1 MLERSE
7 GKRDLSANGNRGVF
21 ENGGENF
28 LMVMVVTDGL
38 HNSVNTLQTTE
49 LYNSKGETAWYVSC
63 ISIKILFKKE
73 KGETWEF
80 PGDPVTGGR
89 VLSMQGT
96 RIQFLAEELI
106 FHKLHMVQPK
116 KTTIKLKKKGGGL
129 IWFH

>member
-96 RIQFLAEELI
+96 RIQFLAEKLI

-116 KTTIKLKKKGGGL
+116 KQQ
-129 IWFH
+129 